1 MALILTAAAGS
12 IDDDKAIRA
21 ALQLDNNKY
30 YRSGNRGLE
39 EIQIS
44 ENEIASDP
52 DRHRSLRRHRSGSYK
67 GISDIAPGES
77 GRNKDFLSK
86 TGLFSHTQAMR

>member
-52 DRHRSLRRHRSGSYK
+52 DRHRSLRRHRSGSYI
-67 GISDIAPGES
+67 GILKSAPLNSGGEM
-77 GRNKDFLSK
+77 DFLISQ
-86 TGLFSHTQAMR
+86 GLFSHTQAMR